1 MKPQFADVKQ
11 RPIVFPLLLPAFL
24 TWGGAGGPEGG
35 PGASHCALSVLPSV
49 PPCQSFLTFP
59 RQMKA
64 LETSSVRPPV
74 PTWLCC
80 PPIGDGLSEPPV
92 LLPSMGRE
100 RGSFQGGLPLES
112 LMVMCP
118 REGRGTW
125 LVGEVAGVPLNPT
138 LCQSAE

>member
-1 MKPQFADVKQ
+1 MNPQFADVKQ

-80 PPIGDGLSEPPV
+80 PPMGMASRN
-92 LLPSMGRE
+92 LLFSSLPWGE